1 MSSAS
6 TLLSDGQMRVLS
18 PPLGHGGG
26 AASAHLTVNPSVRLF
41 CVSVFVS
48 AVVFVC
54 LPVCLCVFFG
64 VVRVLDKKKR
74 GGGRPRAYFGQ
85 PASGYT
91 RVEGHKNAPVPISDL
106 FGALFG
112 NITRSSGQKSR
123 NNGECALQRPSFV
136 EKAPG

>member
-1 MSSAS
+1 MARSVSFLHLMSSAS

-26 AASAHLTVNPSVRLF
+26 AASAHLSVNPSVRLF

-64 VVRVLDKKKR
+64 VVRVLDKKK

-85 PASGYT
+85 PASRYT

-112 NITRSSGQKSR
+112 NITQ
-123 NNGECALQRPSFV
+123 L
-136 EKAPG
+136 

>member
-64 VVRVLDKKKR
+64 VVRVKQISKKNYNLDKFK
-74 GGGRPRAYFGQ
+74 
-85 PASGYT
+85 
-91 RVEGHKNAPVPISDL
+91 ICLDL
-106 FGALFG
+106 
-112 NITRSSGQKSR
+112 
-123 NNGECALQRPSFV
+123 
-136 EKAPG
+136 